1 MRTYINKCLYYKES
15 KTPGVAGRTDRDS
28 TRGVFHGRPYIE
40 SLEKK
45 GKGNASAPPVPP
57 YRGRVRKHVGHVL
70 ALGRAAR
77 HWLARRFAPKTPSI
91 GDRRPPISRDSR
103 WSDAF
108 GEN

>member
-57 YRGRVRKHVGHVL
+57 YRGTCPQTRGTRSRVRSRSSTL
-70 ALGRAAR
+70 
-77 HWLARRFAPKTPSI
+77 
-91 GDRRPPISRDSR
+91 ISP
-103 WSDAF
+103 
-108 GEN
+108 

>member
-28 TRGVFHGRPYIE
+28 TQGVFHGRPYIE

-57 YRGRVRKHVGHVL
+57 YRGRVRKHTSGTRSRVRSRSSTL
-70 ALGRAAR
+70 
-77 HWLARRFAPKTPSI
+77 
-91 GDRRPPISRDSR
+91 ISP
-103 WSDAF
+103 
-108 GEN
+108 